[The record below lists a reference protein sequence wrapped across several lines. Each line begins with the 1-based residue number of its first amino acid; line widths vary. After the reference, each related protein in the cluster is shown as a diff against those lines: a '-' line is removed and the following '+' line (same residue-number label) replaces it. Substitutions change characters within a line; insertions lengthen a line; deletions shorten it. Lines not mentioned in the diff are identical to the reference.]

1 MDAYTN
7 NNVANAVGRGVANFA
22 TPAKMS
28 ADKSTDLDNKIRE
41 LKERLVSNGE
51 MSAED
56 ADNLFPYTATSEAK
70 IGGEKLSEKDWT
82 QYQIDKGKT
91 SAELA
96 KELLTSGKYDDLSD
110 TDKAD
115 ILQKIYKFSKSN
127 TAAEYGGSA
136 SSSNSKLSEAYK
148 NGGAKAVIDSM
159 IGSSEKSSFTSA
171 VQASNSEGKA
181 SIDNVIDYLNA
192 VEKKDPAQAKELA
205 SQASEYQN
213 GTYKKQS
220 GKWVYQNKNTIKTG
234 TGKAVTIP
242 GPDEVGLP
250 KASTKASTKST
261 ETVPD
266 MSRKL
271 SEVRKKKD
279 KAIAAIKKG
288 ESADSA
294 VVNAGYWAN
303 RNYESRYS
311 KYSSAKIPGLN
322 KSEENFKL
330 IYQTMDSDRNGNLKK
345 KEVVD
350 YINSQ
355 KLTEE
360 QKRAMFSAF
369 ANKNWKNPF

>member
-1 MDAYTN
+1 
-7 NNVANAVGRGVANFA
+7 
-22 TPAKMS
+22 
-28 ADKSTDLDNKIRE
+28 
-41 LKERLVSNGE
+41 
-51 MSAED
+51 
-56 ADNLFPYTATSEAK
+56 
-70 IGGEKLSEKDWT
+70 
-82 QYQIDKGKT
+82 
-91 SAELA
+91 
-96 KELLTSGKYDDLSD
+96 
-110 TDKAD
+110 
-115 ILQKIYKFSKSN
+115 
-127 TAAEYGGSA
+127 
-136 SSSNSKLSEAYK
+136 
-148 NGGAKAVIDSM
+148 M

-205 SQASEYQN
+205 SQASEYQS

-220 GKWVYQNKNTIKTG
+220 GKWVYQNKNTTKTG

-266 MSRKL
+266 MSSKL
-271 SEVRKKKD
+271 SEVRKNKD

-311 KYSSAKIPGLN
+311 KYSSAKIPGLS

-355 KLTEE
+355 KLTAE

-369 ANKNWKNPF
+369 ANRNWKNPF